1 MLKINFYIKFIFSKK
16 FEFLNFEFYSHM
28 LIFKIINEKIYN
40 FYVKINNGK

>member
-16 FEFLNFEFYSHM
+16 FEFLNSNNFIF
-28 LIFKIINEKIYN
+28 IFKIINEKIYN